1 MPPPL
6 ARFANWR
13 RAHRRP
19 LARAYLLLCGVLV
32 LSLAIDAAGLGV
44 GDALVR
50 WWSARWVRRIDA
62 AEQLMHEGEA
72 AGAVSALERLE
83 LEFPARHVA
92 HALGH
97 ERVRL
102 LVALGHGYEQT
113 GRADRARET
122 FAALARFA
130 PHDPRGHYELGA
142 CLVRQNRA
150 AEAEAPLRAALATH
164 PTHLPSLSAL
174 VQILFDAGRFAEV
187 RALWQTYVDATL
199 LADVDLELGG
209 RRVTVSVPVDGA
221 SHPVRAPLDGSGGA
235 LTVRTPG
242 YAIGIDSARAIPLQ
256 LAGRRVD
263 DAPTRLARWRLAAM
277 REVAPGLY
285 APRGVDA
292 ALTSSERIDAA
303 SAIELTLRLCK
314 PIDAATWQRVEQSFR
329 SLDDSAGLAAVQG
342 RTAVMEDS

>member
-19 LARAYLLLCGVLV
+19 LARAYLLLCGALV

-50 WWSARWVRRIDA
+50 WWSARWVRRLDA
-62 AEQLMHEGEA
+62 AEQLLNEGEA
-72 AGAVSALERLE
+72 AGAVSALERLD

-92 HALGH
+92 HALGR
-97 ERVRL
+97 ERERL
-102 LVALGHGYEQT
+102 LVALGRGYEQT

-187 RALWQTYVDATL
+187 RALWQSYVDATL
-199 LADVDLELGG
+199 LADVDLDLGG

-221 SHPVRAPLDGSGGA
+221 SHRVRASLDGSGA

-263 DAPTRLARWRLAAM
+263 DAPTRLTAWRLAGM
-277 REVAPGLY
+277 REAAPGLY
-285 APRGVDA
+285 APRSVDA

-303 SAIELTLRLCK
+303 SAIELSLRLCK
-314 PIDAATWQRVEQSFR
+314 PIDAATWQRVEHSYR
-329 SLDDSAGLAAVQG
+329 NLDDIAGLAAVQG
-342 RTAVMEDS
+342 RTVVTEDS